1 MWHVTPFCTKLES
14 MDSLTLHEVA
24 DELGVHYMT
33 VYRYVRLGY
42 LYAEKEGGS
51 WRVRRED
58 LDEFIAAPAPS
69 GGRGKSDT
77 PWDERLEQR
86 LLAADQAGSWKVVEA
101 AQAGGMS
108 LGNIYRS
115 VIAPALRAIGQGWL
129 DGSVSIAQE
138 HAATQV
144 AMRTVSRLS
153 AQIARRGVSK
163 GTVVL
168 GTPATELHTLP
179 LMIAADLIRLEG
191 FEVLDLGSNLPAD
204 SFADTAARQQ
214 RLVAIG
220 ISVSAPDQADAIR
233 ETVDELRAHV
243 DVPIFLG
250 GSAIDGPEHAKL
262 LGADFG
268 GPTVD
273 EIIPSLLESV
283 GSS

>member
-1 MWHVTPFCTKLES
+1 

-42 LYAEKEGGS
+42 LPAEKEGGS

-58 LDEFIAAPAPS
+58 LDEFIATPAPAA
-69 GGRGKSDT
+69 GRGQSDT
-77 PWDERLEQR
+77 PWDERLVQR

-108 LGNIYRS
+108 LGSVYREM
-115 VIAPALRAIGQGWL
+115 VVPAMRGIGERWM
-129 DGSVSIAQE
+129 DGSVSVAQE
-138 HAATQV
+138 HAASQV
-144 AMRTVSRLS
+144 AIRIVSRLS
-153 AQIARRGVSK
+153 AQISRRGVSK
-163 GTVVL
+163 GTVVV
-168 GTPATELHTLP
+168 GTPATELHALP

-220 ISVSAPDQADAIR
+220 ISVTAPDQAEAIR
-233 ETVDELRAHV
+233 ETVAELRELV
-243 DVPIFLG
+243 EVPIFLG

-273 EIIPSLLESV
+273 EIIPSLLEAV
-283 GSS
+283 